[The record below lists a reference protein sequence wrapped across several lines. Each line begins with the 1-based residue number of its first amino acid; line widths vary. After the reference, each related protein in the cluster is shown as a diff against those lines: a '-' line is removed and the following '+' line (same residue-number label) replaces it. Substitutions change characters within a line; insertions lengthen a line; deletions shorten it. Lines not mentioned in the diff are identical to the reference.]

1 MKVFFAFLLLGIFS
15 GALSAPMDMEQNN
28 TNLELISELFDEM
41 SMNDSVVEVEDLKFL
56 DRSYGKNWIK
66 LLYVERN
73 GNIHSIREYEVSSLI
88 TLDNVKEYKL
98 GDNTNVIATDSQK
111 NTVYLLAKKF
121 GVGTPEQFAILV
133 AQHYIETYPW
143 VIRADITVEALRWSR
158 IRENHVHA
166 FVAEPTFTRWGKA
179 TLKRKNG
186 MPKVTAGLRGLRLL
200 KTTQSGFVNLSTTA
214 TEVSLILLTGL
225 SALLWILIGPTV
237 IPWIWIFVMLFTM
250 FWMPFMIILL
260 DLTTVESTLLRFN
273 KLFMTLRCKSFMLS
287 HKWKKSIWPFPTNIT
302 LALIC
307 PTFQKLLEDLNTMK
321 KFTCLLINLQVT
333 LNLQLA
339 ERI

>member
-1 MKVFFAFLLLGIFS
+1 MYLA
-15 GALSAPMDMEQNN
+15 
-28 TNLELISELFDEM
+28 DEM

-166 FVAEPTFTRWGKA
+166 FVAEPTFTRWGKVGK
-179 TLKRKNG
+179 TEY
-186 MPKVTAGLRGLRLL
+186 PLRINPIQNCHYLSGNIE
-200 KTTQSGFVNLSTTA
+200 KKKWNAQSNS
-214 TEVSLILLTGL
+214 
-225 SALLWILIGPTV
+225 WI
-237 IPWIWIFVMLFTM
+237 
-250 FWMPFMIILL
+250 
-260 DLTTVESTLLRFN
+260 
-273 KLFMTLRCKSFMLS
+273 
-287 HKWKKSIWPFPTNIT
+287 
-302 LALIC
+302 
-307 PTFQKLLEDLNTMK
+307 
-321 KFTCLLINLQVT
+321 
-333 LNLQLA
+333 
-339 ERI
+339 ERS